1 MDEILK
7 FANSLGHSYKFD
19 TCKKFHPNWKGSIVY
34 IVSSKAAKSLCLGW
48 PVMIKETNGKLEE
61 IQNNKEK
68 LKIMNAVDAA

>member
-1 MDEILK
+1 MNDVLK
-7 FANSLGHSYKFD
+7 FANSLNYPYKFD
-19 TCKKFHPNWKGSIVY
+19 SCKVFLENWNGSKIYLLDSEAEKG
-34 IVSSKAAKSLCLGW
+34 LCLGW